1 MDTLMFWQN
10 IHHFDQQLTLTIN
23 SWNSAITDPFWTF
36 MSMKLVWIP
45 LYLGIIAMI
54 VWKLGWKKALF
65 VVLGVGLTIGF
76 CDQFSNLIKN
86 SVCRIRPLN
95 DEWMVAQGLNI
106 LEWGGGYSFFSA
118 HAANSFGIAGCTW
131 LGLKLSMKPSKATC
145 TTRCRCLSDENIVK
159 TYGWII
165 FSWAA
170 LVAIS
175 RIFGGRHSRGDVLV
189 GTIVGIAG
197 GLFFGWLSYKAISKF
212 FSAE

>member
-1 MDTLMFWQN
+1 MTTLMFWQN

-45 LYLGIIAMI
+45 LYLGIIAML
-54 VWKLGWKKALF
+54 VWKLGWKKAIF

-131 LGLKLSMKPSKATC
+131 LGLKLALKPGNTIR
-145 TTRCRCLSDENIVK
+145 TTRCRCLSDKNIVK
-159 TYGWII
+159 TYGWFI

-175 RIFGGRHSRGDVLV
+175 RIFVGRHYLGDVLI

-212 FSAE
+212 FSAK

>member
-1 MDTLMFWQN
+1 MTTLMFWQN

-45 LYLGIIAMI
+45 LYLGIIAML
-54 VWKLGWKKALF
+54 VWKLGWKKAIF

-131 LGLKLSMKPSKATC
+131 LGLKLALKPDNANC
-145 TTRCRCLSDENIVK
+145 RTRCRCLSDKNIVK

-175 RIFGGRHSRGDVLV
+175 RIFVGRHYLGDVLI

-212 FSAE
+212 FSAK

>member
-1 MDTLMFWQN
+1 MFWQN
-10 IHHFDQQLTLTIN
+10 IHHLDQQLTLTIN
-23 SWNSAITDPFWTF
+23 SWNSSITDPFWTF

-45 LYLGIIAMI
+45 LYLGIIALL

-65 VVLGVGLTIGF
+65 IVIGVALTVGF
-76 CDQFSNLIKN
+76 CDQFANLIKK

-118 HAANSFGIAGCTW
+118 HAANSFGIAGCSW
-131 LGLKLSMKPSKATC
+131 LGLKLSLKSGNSAC
-145 TTRCRCLSDENIVK
+145 TAHCRCLSNECIVK
-159 TYGWII
+159 AYGWIM

-170 LVAIS
+170 LVGIS
-175 RIFGGRHSRGDVLV
+175 RIFVGKHYLGDVIV

-197 GLFFGWLSYKAISKF
+197 GLFFGWLCAKAISRF
-212 FSAE
+212 CSSPAE